1 MQRKSLVAILAV
13 LAAGLLWGTVGPAE
27 ILASSP
33 AGPVA
38 VGGARILSG
47 GLVLTAIMLVR
58 DPGAFRAL
66 PRAAWPALLAASAA
80 TATFQG
86 TFLTSAARTGAA
98 VATAV
103 TFGIVPVS
111 TGLCERI
118 VLGAGLPRR
127 WAWGTAG
134 AIAGCVLISV
144 PQGAGA
150 GVQGRADLFGIA
162 CGVVAGGCFGVYTV
176 SAKHLIQANVNMLA
190 AVPVTLVLGGAALAP
205 WTLPKLPALTGPRS
219 LGLVLWLGPVTVAL
233 AYWLYVTGLRR
244 LTAATAATLS
254 LAEPFVAAALGIGLL
269 HERLSLPMAAGTLLL
284 LGGLILVSVRTVPAE
299 NARHPARRD
308 VAGPTCGSS
317 QSLRRS
323 DLLWLVNLV
332 W

>member
-1 MQRKSLVAILAV
+1 MQRNSLVAILAV

-27 ILASSP
+27 ILANSP

-47 GLVLTAIMLVR
+47 GLVLTVIMLVR

-80 TATFQG
+80 TAIFQG
-86 TFLTSAARTGAA
+86 TFLTSAAR
-98 VATAV
+98 
-103 TFGIVPVS
+103 
-111 TGLCERI
+111 
-118 VLGAGLPRR
+118 
-127 WAWGTAG
+127 
-134 AIAGCVLISV
+134 
-144 PQGAGA
+144 
-150 GVQGRADLFGIA
+150 
-162 CGVVAGGCFGVYTV
+162 
-176 SAKHLIQANVNMLA
+176 
-190 AVPVTLVLGGAALAP
+190 
-205 WTLPKLPALTGPRS
+205 
-219 LGLVLWLGPVTVAL
+219 
-233 AYWLYVTGLRR
+233 
-244 LTAATAATLS
+244 TAATLS

-299 NARHPARRD
+299 NASRPRAATSPSRPADHPSLYVARICVR
-308 VAGPTCGSS
+308 A
-317 QSLRRS
+317 

>member
-1 MQRKSLVAILAV
+1 VQRNGSSAILIV

-27 ILASSP
+27 ILAGSP

-47 GLVLTAIMLVR
+47 GLVLAAITLIR

-80 TATFQG
+80 TAVFQG

-118 VLGAGLPRR
+118 VLGTRLPRR
-127 WAWGTAG
+127 WVLGTAG
-134 AIAGCVLISV
+134 AITGCALISL
-144 PQGAGA
+144 PGAGA
-150 GVQGRADLFGIA
+150 AGQGRVDIIGIA
-162 CGVVAGGCFGVYTV
+162 CGVVAGGSFGVYTV
-176 SAKHLIQANVNMLA
+176 SAKHLIKGNVNMLA
-190 AVPVTLVLGGAALAP
+190 AVPVTLVVGAAALAP
-205 WTLPKLPALTGPRS
+205 WTAPKLPELAGPRS
-219 LGLVLWLGPVTVAL
+219 LGLVMWLGPVTVAL

-244 LTAATAATLS
+244 LTAATVATLS
-254 LAEPFVAAALGIGLL
+254 LVEPFVAAGLGVGLL

-284 LGGLILVSVRTVPAE
+284 LGGLILVSVRGAPAE
-299 NARHPARRD
+299 AAGHPATPS
-308 VAGPTCGSS
+308 VAEPASGAS
-317 QSLRRS
+317 SLR
-323 DLLWLVNLV
+323 
-332 W
+332 